1 MGGPTLRHLKVPV
14 FLTRAG
20 LIAERV
26 TQAFWPFW
34 TVLFFV
40 LAPLVMGWQDFAPLE
55 ILWGYGV
62 VGVLALLWT
71 LFRGF
76 RHLNWPSE
84 AEAVA
89 RVDARLPGRPI
100 AALNDV
106 QAIGAGDAASEAVW
120 NAHLERMQDKTRD
133 ARAVEPDL
141 RVSAKDPYGLRY
153 MAVLCMVV
161 ALLFGS
167 IWRVGSVSEAAS
179 GGELIATGP
188 VWEGWIEPP
197 AYTGK
202 PTLYLADIIANR
214 VQVPQGSFITLRL
227 YGDVGA
233 LSVSETVSGRTED
246 LGAATDQQQGFE
258 VTQAGEL
265 SIVGEGGQT
274 WRILLLEDEAPS
286 VEFTGPIEAD
296 ASGEMSQPFSAID
309 DYGVMAGT
317 ATIELDLA
325 SLDRR
330 YGLMIDPDPRDAVV
344 LDLPMPFSGDR
355 ADFEELLID
364 DFSQHPWANMP
375 VRMVLQVEDAVGQSG
390 TSDAEELILPGKR
403 FFQPIA
409 RAVIEQRRDILW
421 SKANAPRVAQVLRAV
436 SNRPDE
442 LFPDETTYLRLRFI
456 IRRLENMQDAGLS
469 DDVQEE
475 VALALWELAV
485 QLEEGSLADA
495 RARLERAQERLEEAM
510 RNGASDEEIAELM
523 QELREATNDYMQ
535 MLADQMEP
543 SPNGTDQPDQ
553 NQESQMIT
561 QGEIQALMDRIQ
573 ELMEEGRMAEA
584 MELMEQLND
593 LMENLQMTEGGEGG
607 ENGPQTPG
615 QQSMEDL
622 AETLRDQ
629 QNLSDE
635 AFRDLQEQ
643 FNQGQQQGQEG
654 QQEGQQDG
662 QQPGQQ
668 PGEQGQQ
675 PGQQGQDGQDGDSGQ
690 QQGQQQGQGQG
701 QGDNTQG
708 GLTDDNGQGGEGSG
722 GQQSLAE
729 RQQALRE
736 GLNQLR
742 NALPGLSG
750 DAADNAERSLE
761 SAEGAMDGA
770 EDALREGDLAE
781 AIDRQAEAMDALREG
796 LRNLGQALAEN
807 QVDDL
812 EEGQGTQTGNAE
824 GRPEPERR
832 DPLGREMGNT
842 GQLGTEESMLQD
854 DINRRAEEL
863 LQELRN
869 RSADQERPQMELDYL
884 RRLLERF

>member
-1 MGGPTLRHLKVPV
+1 MPV
-14 FLTRAG
+14 LLTRLG

-26 TQAFWPFW
+26 THTFWPVW
-34 TVLFFV
+34 TVLFFA
-40 LAPLVMGWQDFAPLE
+40 LAPLILGWQDFLPLE
-55 ILWGYGV
+55 VVWGYGV
-62 VGVLALLWT
+62 VAILALLWT
-71 LFRGF
+71 LYRGF
-76 RHLNWPSE
+76 RRLNWPSE
-84 AEAVA
+84 AEAIA

-120 NAHLERMQDKTRD
+120 DAHLARMQEKTRK

-141 RVSAKDPYGLRY
+141 RVSTNDPYGLRY
-153 MAVLCMVV
+153 VALLFFVV

-167 IWRVGSVSEAAS
+167 IWRVGSVTDA
-179 GGELIATGP
+179 GTDTELLATGP

-227 YGDVGA
+227 YGEVGD
-233 LSVSETVSGRTED
+233 LTVNETVSGRTTD

-258 VTQAGEL
+258 VTQAGRLE
-265 SIVGEGGQT
+265 IEGEGGTSWQ
-274 WRILLLEDEAPS
+274 ILLLEDEAPT
-286 VEFTGPIEAD
+286 VELTAPIEAD
-296 ASGEMSQPFSAID
+296 AQGEMSQPFAAMD
-309 DYGVMAGT
+309 DYGVLAGV

-325 SLDRR
+325 SVDRR
-330 YGLMIDPDPRDAVV
+330 YGLSVDPDQREDI
-344 LDLPMPFSGDR
+344 LIDLPMPFSGDR

-364 DFSQHPWANMP
+364 DFSEHPWANLP
-375 VRMVLQVEDAVGQSG
+375 VVLTLQVEDGLGQTG
-390 TSDAEELILPGKR
+390 ASDPEELILPGRR

-421 SKANAPRVAQVLRAV
+421 SKANAPRVAQILRAV
-436 SNRPDE
+436 SHRPDE
-442 LFPDETTYLRLRFI
+442 LFPDETTYLRLRAI
-456 IRRLENMQDAGLS
+456 IRRLENMETAGLT
-469 DDVQEE
+469 DEVQSE
-475 VALALWELAV
+475 VVDALWELAV

-523 QELREATNDYMQ
+523 QELREAMNDYMQ
-535 MLADQMEP
+535 QLANEMEP
-543 SPNGTDQPDQ
+543 SDNEGTDQPDQ
-553 NQESQMIT
+553 QQSGETIT
-561 QGEIQALMDRIQ
+561 QDELQALMDRIQ

-584 MELMEQLND
+584 MELMEQLNE

-607 ENGPQTPG
+607 DGPRTPG

-622 AETLRDQ
+622 AETLRGQ
-629 QNLSDE
+629 QNLTDE
-635 AFRDLQEQ
+635 AFRELQEQ
-643 FNQGQQQGQEG
+643 FNQGQEQGQQPG
-654 QQEGQQDG
+654 DQQGQQDG

-668 PGEQGQQ
+668 QGQGQQPGEQGQDGQ
-675 PGQQGQDGQDGDSGQ
+675 GGQQP
-690 QQGQQQGQGQG
+690 GQQQGQGQG
-701 QGDNTQG
+701 QGDNTTG
-708 GLTDDNGQGGEGSG
+708 GLTDDSGQGGEGG
-722 GQQSLAE
+722 GGPQSLAE
-729 RQQALRE
+729 RQQALRD

-742 NALPGLSG
+742 NGLPGLSG
-750 DAADNAERSLE
+750 DAADNAEQSLE
-761 SAEGAMDGA
+761 RAEGAMDGA

-781 AIDRQAEAMDALREG
+781 AIDQQAEAMDALRDG

-807 QVDDL
+807 QMDEL

-832 DPLGREMGNT
+832 DPLGRQIGNS
-842 GQLGTEESMLQD
+842 GQFGTEESMLQD
-854 DINRRAEEL
+854 EINRRAEEL

-869 RSADQERPQMELDYL
+869 RSADQERPQIELDYL
-884 RRLLERF
+884 RRLLDRF

>member
-1 MGGPTLRHLKVPV
+1 MPV
-14 FLTRAG
+14 LLTRLG

-26 TQAFWPFW
+26 TKCFWPFW
-34 TVLFFV
+34 TVLFFA
-40 LAPLVMGWQDFAPLE
+40 LAPLILGRQDFLPLE
-55 ILWGYGV
+55 VVWGYGV
-62 VGVLALLWT
+62 VAILALLWT
-71 LFRGF
+71 LYRGI
-76 RHLNWPSE
+76 RRLNWPSE

-89 RVDARLPGRPI
+89 RVDARLVGRPI

-106 QAIGAGDAASEAVW
+106 QAIGADDVGSQAIWD
-120 NAHLERMQDKTRD
+120 AHLVRMQEKTRD

-141 RVSAKDPYGLRY
+141 RVSSNDPYGLRY
-153 MAVLCMVV
+153 IAVLFMVV

-167 IWRVGSVSEAAS
+167 IWPVGSVAEA
-179 GGELIATGP
+179 GTGTELLATGP

-227 YGDVGA
+227 YGQEGDLAVN
-233 LSVSETVSGRTED
+233 ETVSGRTDD

-258 VTQAGEL
+258 VTQAGRLE
-265 SIVGEGGQT
+265 IEGEGGAT
-274 WRILLLEDEAPS
+274 WQILLLEDEAPT
-286 VEFTGPIEAD
+286 VELTGPIEAD
-296 ASGEMSQPFSAID
+296 AQGEMSQPFSAMD
-309 DYGVMAGT
+309 DYGVLAGV
-317 ATIELDLA
+317 ATIELNLEGV
-325 SLDRR
+325 DRR
-330 YGLMIDPDPRDAVV
+330 HGLTIEPDLRTVIV
-344 LDLPMPFSGDR
+344 IDLPMPFSGDR
-355 ADFEELLID
+355 ADFEEFLID
-364 DFSQHPWANMP
+364 DFSEHPWANLP
-375 VRMVLQVEDAVGQSG
+375 VVLTLQVEDGLGQTG
-390 TSDAEELILPGKR
+390 ASDPENIILPGRR

-421 SKANAPRVAQVLRAV
+421 SKANAPRAARVLRAV

-442 LFPDETTYLRLRFI
+442 LFPDETTYLRLRAI
-456 IRRLENMQDAGLS
+456 IRRLEAMETSGLS
-469 DDVQEE
+469 DEVQDELS
-475 VALALWELAV
+475 LALWELAV

-523 QELREATNDYMQ
+523 QELREAMSDYMQ
-535 MLADQMEP
+535 QLANEMEP
-543 SPNGTDQPDQ
+543 SDNDGTDQPDQ
-553 NQESQMIT
+553 QQNGETIT
-561 QGEIQALMDRIQ
+561 QDELQALMDRIQ

-584 MELMEQLND
+584 MELMEQLNE

-607 ENGPQTPG
+607 EGGPRTPG

-629 QNLSDE
+629 QDLTDE

-643 FNQGQQQGQEG
+643 FNQGQEQV
-654 QQEGQQDG
+654 QDPGDQSG

-668 PGEQGQQ
+668 PGEQGQD
-675 PGQQGQDGQDGDSGQ
+675 GQDGQGGQ
-690 QQGQQQGQGQG
+690 QPGQQQGQGQG

-708 GLTDDNGQGGEGSG
+708 GLTDESGQGGEGG
-722 GQQSLAE
+722 GGAQSLAE
-729 RQQALRE
+729 RQQALRD

-742 NALPGLSG
+742 NGLPGLSG
-750 DAADNAERSLE
+750 DAADNAEQSLE
-761 SAEGAMDGA
+761 RAEGAMDGA
-770 EDALREGDLAE
+770 EDALRDGDLAE
-781 AIDRQAEAMDALREG
+781 AIDQQAEAMDALRDG

-807 QVDDL
+807 QMDEL

-832 DPLGREMGNT
+832 DPLGRQIGNS
-842 GQLGTEESMLQD
+842 GQFGTEESMLQD
-854 DINRRAEEL
+854 EINRRAEEL

-869 RSADQERPQMELDYL
+869 RSADQERPQLELDYL
-884 RRLLERF
+884 RRLLDRL

>member
-1 MGGPTLRHLKVPV
+1 MPV
-14 FLTRAG
+14 LLTRLG

-26 TQAFWPFW
+26 TKCFWPFW
-34 TVLFFV
+34 TVLFFA
-40 LAPLVMGWQDFAPLE
+40 LAPLILGRQDFLPLE
-55 ILWGYGV
+55 VVWGYGV
-62 VGVLALLWT
+62 VAILALLWT
-71 LFRGF
+71 LYRGI
-76 RHLNWPSE
+76 RRLNWPSE

-89 RVDARLPGRPI
+89 RVDARLVGRPI

-106 QAIGAGDAASEAVW
+106 QAIGADDVGSQAIWD
-120 NAHLERMQDKTRD
+120 AHLVRMQEKTRD

-141 RVSAKDPYGLRY
+141 RVSSNDPYGLRY
-153 MAVLCMVV
+153 IAVLFMVV

-167 IWRVGSVSEAAS
+167 IWPVGSVAEA
-179 GGELIATGP
+179 GTGTELLATGP

-227 YGDVGA
+227 YGQEGDLAVN
-233 LSVSETVSGRTED
+233 ETVSGRTDD

-258 VTQAGEL
+258 VTQAGRLE
-265 SIVGEGGQT
+265 IEGEGGAT
-274 WRILLLEDEAPS
+274 WQILLLEDEAPT
-286 VEFTGPIEAD
+286 VELTGPIEAD
-296 ASGEMSQPFSAID
+296 AQGEMSQPFSAMD
-309 DYGVMAGT
+309 DYGVLAGV
-317 ATIELDLA
+317 ATIELNLEGV
-325 SLDRR
+325 DRR
-330 YGLMIDPDPRDAVV
+330 HGLTIEPDLRTVIV
-344 LDLPMPFSGDR
+344 IDLPMPFSGDR
-355 ADFEELLID
+355 ADFEEFLID
-364 DFSQHPWANMP
+364 DFSEHPWANLP
-375 VRMVLQVEDAVGQSG
+375 VVLTLQVEDGLGQTG
-390 TSDAEELILPGKR
+390 ASDPENIILPGRR

-421 SKANAPRVAQVLRAV
+421 SKANAPRAAQVLRAV

-442 LFPDETTYLRLRFI
+442 LFPDETTYLRLRAI
-456 IRRLENMQDAGLS
+456 IRRLEAMETSGLS
-469 DDVQEE
+469 DEVQDELS
-475 VALALWELAV
+475 LALWELAV

-523 QELREATNDYMQ
+523 QELREAMSDYMQ
-535 MLADQMEP
+535 QLANEMEP
-543 SPNGTDQPDQ
+543 SDNDGTDQPDQ
-553 NQESQMIT
+553 QQNGETIT
-561 QGEIQALMDRIQ
+561 QDELQALMDRIQ

-584 MELMEQLND
+584 MELMEQLNE

-607 ENGPQTPG
+607 EGGPRTPG

-629 QNLSDE
+629 QDLTDE

-643 FNQGQQQGQEG
+643 FNQGQEQGQDPG
-654 QQEGQQDG
+654 DQSG

-668 PGEQGQQ
+668 PGEQGGQQ
-675 PGQQGQDGQDGDSGQ
+675 PGEQGQDGQDGQGGQ
-690 QQGQQQGQGQG
+690 QPGQQQGQGQG

-708 GLTDDNGQGGEGSG
+708 GLTDESGQGGEGG
-722 GQQSLAE
+722 GGAQSLAE
-729 RQQALRE
+729 RQQALRD

-742 NALPGLSG
+742 NGLPGLSG
-750 DAADNAERSLE
+750 DAADNAEQSLE
-761 SAEGAMDGA
+761 RAEGAMDGA
-770 EDALREGDLAE
+770 EDALRDGDLAE
-781 AIDRQAEAMDALREG
+781 AIDQQAEAMDALRDG

-807 QVDDL
+807 QMDEL

-832 DPLGREMGNT
+832 DPLGRQIGNS

-854 DINRRAEEL
+854 EINRRAEEL

-869 RSADQERPQMELDYL
+869 RSADQERPQLELDYL
-884 RRLLERF
+884 RRLLDRF

>member
-1 MGGPTLRHLKVPV
+1 MPV
-14 FLTRAG
+14 LLTRLG

-26 TQAFWPFW
+26 TKCFWPFW
-34 TVLFFV
+34 TVLFFA
-40 LAPLVMGWQDFAPLE
+40 LAPLILGRQDFLPLE
-55 ILWGYGV
+55 VVWGYGV
-62 VGVLALLWT
+62 VAILALLWT
-71 LFRGF
+71 LYRGI
-76 RHLNWPSE
+76 RRLNWPSE

-89 RVDARLPGRPI
+89 RVDARLVGRPI

-106 QAIGAGDAASEAVW
+106 QAIGADDVGSQAIWD
-120 NAHLERMQDKTRD
+120 AHLVRMQEKTRD

-141 RVSAKDPYGLRY
+141 RVSSNDPYGLRY
-153 MAVLCMVV
+153 IAVLFMVV

-167 IWRVGSVSEAAS
+167 IWPVGSVAEA
-179 GGELIATGP
+179 GTGTELLATGP

-214 VQVPQGSFITLRL
+214 VRVPQGSFITLRL
-227 YGDVGA
+227 YGQEGDLAVN
-233 LSVSETVSGRTED
+233 ETVSGRTDD

-258 VTQAGEL
+258 VTQAGRLE
-265 SIVGEGGQT
+265 IEGEGGAT
-274 WRILLLEDEAPS
+274 WQILLLEDEAPT
-286 VEFTGPIEAD
+286 VELTGPIEAD
-296 ASGEMSQPFSAID
+296 AQGEMSQPFSAMD
-309 DYGVMAGT
+309 DYGVLAGV
-317 ATIELDLA
+317 ATIELNLEGV
-325 SLDRR
+325 DRR
-330 YGLMIDPDPRDAVV
+330 HGLTIEPDLRTVIV
-344 LDLPMPFSGDR
+344 IDLPMPFSGDR
-355 ADFEELLID
+355 ADFEEFLID
-364 DFSQHPWANMP
+364 DFSEHPWANLP
-375 VRMVLQVEDAVGQSG
+375 VVLTLQVEDGLGQTG
-390 TSDAEELILPGKR
+390 ASDPENIILPGRR

-421 SKANAPRVAQVLRAV
+421 SKANAPRAAQVLRAV

-442 LFPDETTYLRLRFI
+442 LFPDETTYLRLRAI
-456 IRRLENMQDAGLS
+456 IRRLEAMETSGLS
-469 DDVQEE
+469 DEVQDELS
-475 VALALWELAV
+475 LALWELAV

-523 QELREATNDYMQ
+523 QELREAMSDYMQ
-535 MLADQMEP
+535 QLANEMEP
-543 SPNGTDQPDQ
+543 SDNDGTDQPDQ
-553 NQESQMIT
+553 QQNGETIT
-561 QGEIQALMDRIQ
+561 QDELQALMDRIQ

-584 MELMEQLND
+584 MELMEQLNE

-607 ENGPQTPG
+607 EGGPRTPG

-629 QNLSDE
+629 QDLTDE

-643 FNQGQQQGQEG
+643 FNQGQEQGQDPG
-654 QQEGQQDG
+654 DQSG

-668 PGEQGQQ
+668 PGEQGGQQ
-675 PGQQGQDGQDGDSGQ
+675 PGEQGQDGQDGQGGQ
-690 QQGQQQGQGQG
+690 QPGQQQGQGQG

-708 GLTDDNGQGGEGSG
+708 GLTDESGQGGEGG
-722 GQQSLAE
+722 GGAQSLAE
-729 RQQALRE
+729 RQQALRD

-742 NALPGLSG
+742 NGLPGLSG
-750 DAADNAERSLE
+750 DAADNAEQSLE
-761 SAEGAMDGA
+761 RAEGAMDGA
-770 EDALREGDLAE
+770 EDALRDGDLAE
-781 AIDRQAEAMDALREG
+781 AIDQQAEAMDALRDG

-807 QVDDL
+807 QMDEL

-832 DPLGREMGNT
+832 DPLGRQIGNS

-854 DINRRAEEL
+854 EINRRAEEL

-869 RSADQERPQMELDYL
+869 RSADQERPQLELDYL
-884 RRLLERF
+884 RRLLDRF

>member
-1 MGGPTLRHLKVPV
+1 MPV
-14 FLTRAG
+14 LLTRLG

-26 TQAFWPFW
+26 TKCFWPFW
-34 TVLFFV
+34 TVLFFA
-40 LAPLVMGWQDFAPLE
+40 LAPLILGRQDFLPLE
-55 ILWGYGV
+55 VVWGYGV
-62 VGVLALLWT
+62 VAILALLWT
-71 LFRGF
+71 LYRGI
-76 RHLNWPSE
+76 RRLNWPSE

-89 RVDARLPGRPI
+89 RVDARLVGRPI

-106 QAIGAGDAASEAVW
+106 QAIGADDVGSQAIWD
-120 NAHLERMQDKTRD
+120 AHLVRMQEKTRD

-141 RVSAKDPYGLRY
+141 RVSSNDPYGLRY
-153 MAVLCMVV
+153 IAVLFMVV

-167 IWRVGSVSEAAS
+167 IWPVGSVAEA
-179 GGELIATGP
+179 GTGTELLATGP

-227 YGDVGA
+227 YGQEGDLAVN
-233 LSVSETVSGRTED
+233 ETVSGRTDD

-258 VTQAGEL
+258 VTQAGRLE
-265 SIVGEGGQT
+265 IEGEGGAT
-274 WRILLLEDEAPS
+274 WQILLLEDEAPT
-286 VEFTGPIEAD
+286 VELTGPIEAD
-296 ASGEMSQPFSAID
+296 AQGEMSQPFSAMD
-309 DYGVMAGT
+309 DYGVLAGV
-317 ATIELDLA
+317 ATIELNLEGV
-325 SLDRR
+325 DRR
-330 YGLMIDPDPRDAVV
+330 HGLTIEPDLRTVIV
-344 LDLPMPFSGDR
+344 IDLPMPFSGDR
-355 ADFEELLID
+355 ADFEEFLID
-364 DFSQHPWANMP
+364 DFSEHPWANLP
-375 VRMVLQVEDAVGQSG
+375 VVLTLQVEDGLGQTG
-390 TSDAEELILPGKR
+390 ASDPENIILPGRR

-421 SKANAPRVAQVLRAV
+421 SKANAPRAAQVLRAV

-442 LFPDETTYLRLRFI
+442 LFPDETTYLRLRAI
-456 IRRLENMQDAGLS
+456 IRRLEAMETSGLS
-469 DDVQEE
+469 DEVQDELS
-475 VALALWELAV
+475 LALWELAV

-523 QELREATNDYMQ
+523 QELREAMSDYMQ
-535 MLADQMEP
+535 QLANEMEP
-543 SPNGTDQPDQ
+543 SDNDGTDQPDQ
-553 NQESQMIT
+553 QQNGETIT
-561 QGEIQALMDRIQ
+561 QDELQALMDRIQ

-584 MELMEQLND
+584 MELMEQLNE

-607 ENGPQTPG
+607 EGGPRTPG

-629 QNLSDE
+629 QDLTDE

-643 FNQGQQQGQEG
+643 FNQGQEQGQDPGDQSG
-654 QQEGQQDG
+654 QQSG
-662 QQPGQQ
+662 QQPGEQGGQQ
-668 PGEQGQQ
+668 PGEQGQD
-675 PGQQGQDGQDGDSGQ
+675 GQDGQGGQ
-690 QQGQQQGQGQG
+690 QPGQQQGQGQG

-708 GLTDDNGQGGEGSG
+708 GLTDESGQGGEGG
-722 GQQSLAE
+722 GGAQSLAE
-729 RQQALRE
+729 RQQALRD

-742 NALPGLSG
+742 NGLPGLSG
-750 DAADNAERSLE
+750 DAADNAEQSLE
-761 SAEGAMDGA
+761 RAEGAMDGA
-770 EDALREGDLAE
+770 EDALRDGDLAE
-781 AIDRQAEAMDALREG
+781 AIDQQAEAMDALRDG

-807 QVDDL
+807 QMDEL

-832 DPLGREMGNT
+832 DPLGRQIGNS

-854 DINRRAEEL
+854 EINRRAEEL

-869 RSADQERPQMELDYL
+869 RSADQERPQLELDYL
-884 RRLLERF
+884 RRLLDRF

>member
-1 MGGPTLRHLKVPV
+1 MPV
-14 FLTRAG
+14 LLTRLG

-26 TQAFWPFW
+26 TKCFWPFW
-34 TVLFFV
+34 TVLFFA
-40 LAPLVMGWQDFAPLE
+40 LAPLILGRQDFLPLE
-55 ILWGYGV
+55 VVWGYGV
-62 VGVLALLWT
+62 VAILALLWT
-71 LFRGF
+71 LYRGI
-76 RHLNWPSE
+76 RRLNWPSE

-89 RVDARLPGRPI
+89 RVDARLVGRPI

-106 QAIGAGDAASEAVW
+106 QAIGADDVGSQAIWD
-120 NAHLERMQDKTRD
+120 AHLVRMQEKTRD

-141 RVSAKDPYGLRY
+141 RVSSNDPYGLRY
-153 MAVLCMVV
+153 IAVLFMVV

-167 IWRVGSVSEAAS
+167 IWPVGSVAEA
-179 GGELIATGP
+179 GTGTELLATGP

-227 YGDVGA
+227 YGQEGDLAVN
-233 LSVSETVSGRTED
+233 ETVSGRTDD

-258 VTQAGEL
+258 VTQAGRLE
-265 SIVGEGGQT
+265 IEGEGGAT
-274 WRILLLEDEAPS
+274 WQILLLEDEAPT
-286 VEFTGPIEAD
+286 VELTGPIEAD
-296 ASGEMSQPFSAID
+296 AQGKMSQPFSAMD
-309 DYGVMAGT
+309 DYGVLAGV
-317 ATIELDLA
+317 ATIELNLEGV
-325 SLDRR
+325 DRR
-330 YGLMIDPDPRDAVV
+330 HGLTIEPDLRTVIV
-344 LDLPMPFSGDR
+344 IDLPMPFSGDR
-355 ADFEELLID
+355 ADFEEFLID
-364 DFSQHPWANMP
+364 DFSEHPWANLP
-375 VRMVLQVEDAVGQSG
+375 VVLTLQVEDGLGQTG
-390 TSDAEELILPGKR
+390 ASDPENIILPGRR

-421 SKANAPRVAQVLRAV
+421 SKANAPRAAQVLRAV

-442 LFPDETTYLRLRFI
+442 LFPDETTYLRLRAI
-456 IRRLENMQDAGLS
+456 IRRLEAMETSGLS
-469 DDVQEE
+469 DEVQDELS
-475 VALALWELAV
+475 LALWELAV

-523 QELREATNDYMQ
+523 QELREAMSDYMQ
-535 MLADQMEP
+535 QLANEMEP
-543 SPNGTDQPDQ
+543 SDNDGTDQPDQ
-553 NQESQMIT
+553 QQNGETIT
-561 QGEIQALMDRIQ
+561 QDELQALMDRIQ

-584 MELMEQLND
+584 MELMEQLNE

-607 ENGPQTPG
+607 EGGPRTPG

-629 QNLSDE
+629 QDLTDE

-643 FNQGQQQGQEG
+643 FNQGQEQGQDPG
-654 QQEGQQDG
+654 DQSG

-668 PGEQGQQ
+668 PGEQGGQQ
-675 PGQQGQDGQDGDSGQ
+675 PGEQGQDGQDGQGGQ
-690 QQGQQQGQGQG
+690 QPGQQQGQGQG

-708 GLTDDNGQGGEGSG
+708 GLTDESGQGGEGG
-722 GQQSLAE
+722 GGAQSLAE
-729 RQQALRE
+729 RQQALRD

-742 NALPGLSG
+742 NGLPGLSG
-750 DAADNAERSLE
+750 DAADNAEQSLE
-761 SAEGAMDGA
+761 RAEGAMDGA
-770 EDALREGDLAE
+770 EDALRDGDLAE
-781 AIDRQAEAMDALREG
+781 AIDQQAEAMDALRDG

-807 QVDDL
+807 QMDEL
-812 EEGQGTQTGNAE
+812 EEGQGTQTGNVE

-832 DPLGREMGNT
+832 DPLGRQIGNS

-854 DINRRAEEL
+854 EINRRAEEL

-869 RSADQERPQMELDYL
+869 RSADQERPQLELDYL
-884 RRLLERF
+884 RRLLDRF

>member
-1 MGGPTLRHLKVPV
+1 MPV
-14 FLTRAG
+14 LLTRLG

-26 TQAFWPFW
+26 TKCFWPFW
-34 TVLFFV
+34 TVLFFA
-40 LAPLVMGWQDFAPLE
+40 LAPLILGRQDFLPLE
-55 ILWGYGV
+55 VVWGYGV
-62 VGVLALLWT
+62 VAILALLWT
-71 LFRGF
+71 LYRGI
-76 RHLNWPSE
+76 RRLNWPSE

-89 RVDARLPGRPI
+89 RVDARLVGRPI

-106 QAIGAGDAASEAVW
+106 QAIGADDVGSQAIWD
-120 NAHLERMQDKTRD
+120 AHLVRMQEKTRD

-141 RVSAKDPYGLRY
+141 RVSSNDPYGLRY
-153 MAVLCMVV
+153 IAVLFMVV

-167 IWRVGSVSEAAS
+167 IWPVGSVAEA
-179 GGELIATGP
+179 GTGTELLATGP

-227 YGDVGA
+227 YGQEGDLAVN
-233 LSVSETVSGRTED
+233 ETVSGRTDD

-258 VTQAGEL
+258 VTQAGRLE
-265 SIVGEGGQT
+265 IEGEGGAT
-274 WRILLLEDEAPS
+274 WQILLLEDEAPT
-286 VEFTGPIEAD
+286 VELTGPIEAD
-296 ASGEMSQPFSAID
+296 AQGEMSQPFSAMD
-309 DYGVMAGT
+309 DYGVLAGV
-317 ATIELDLA
+317 ATIELNLEGV
-325 SLDRR
+325 DRR
-330 YGLMIDPDPRDAVV
+330 HGLTIEPDLRTVIV
-344 LDLPMPFSGDR
+344 IDLPMPFSDDR
-355 ADFEELLID
+355 ADFEEFLID
-364 DFSQHPWANMP
+364 DFSEHPWANLP
-375 VRMVLQVEDAVGQSG
+375 VVLTLQVEDGLGQTG
-390 TSDAEELILPGKR
+390 ASDPENIILPGRR

-421 SKANAPRVAQVLRAV
+421 SKANAPRAAQVLRAV

-442 LFPDETTYLRLRFI
+442 LFPDETTYLRLRAI
-456 IRRLENMQDAGLS
+456 IRRLEAMETSGLS
-469 DDVQEE
+469 DEVQDELS
-475 VALALWELAV
+475 LALWELAV

-523 QELREATNDYMQ
+523 QELREAMSDYMQ
-535 MLADQMEP
+535 QLANEMEP
-543 SPNGTDQPDQ
+543 SDNDGTDQPDQ
-553 NQESQMIT
+553 QQNGETIT
-561 QGEIQALMDRIQ
+561 QDELQALMDRIQ

-584 MELMEQLND
+584 MELMEQLNE

-607 ENGPQTPG
+607 EGGPRTPG

-629 QNLSDE
+629 QDLTDE

-643 FNQGQQQGQEG
+643 FNQGQEQGQDPG
-654 QQEGQQDG
+654 DQSG

-668 PGEQGQQ
+668 PGEQGQD
-675 PGQQGQDGQDGDSGQ
+675 GQDGQGGQ
-690 QQGQQQGQGQG
+690 QPGQQQGQGQG

-708 GLTDDNGQGGEGSG
+708 GLTDESGQGGEGG
-722 GQQSLAE
+722 GGAQSLAE
-729 RQQALRE
+729 RQQALRD

-742 NALPGLSG
+742 NGLPGLSG
-750 DAADNAERSLE
+750 DAADNAEQSLE
-761 SAEGAMDGA
+761 RAEGAMDGA
-770 EDALREGDLAE
+770 EDALRDGDLAE
-781 AIDRQAEAMDALREG
+781 AIDQQAEAMDALRDG

-807 QVDDL
+807 QMDEL

-832 DPLGREMGNT
+832 DPLGRQIGNS

-854 DINRRAEEL
+854 EINRRAEEL

-869 RSADQERPQMELDYL
+869 RSADQERPQLELDYL
-884 RRLLERF
+884 RRLLDRF

>member
-1 MGGPTLRHLKVPV
+1 MPV
-14 FLTRAG
+14 LLTRLG

-26 TQAFWPFW
+26 TKCFWPFW
-34 TVLFFV
+34 TVLFFA
-40 LAPLVMGWQDFAPLE
+40 LAPLILGRQDFLPLE
-55 ILWGYGV
+55 VVWGYGV
-62 VGVLALLWT
+62 VAILALLWT
-71 LFRGF
+71 LYRGI
-76 RHLNWPSE
+76 RRLNWPSE

-89 RVDARLPGRPI
+89 RVDARLVGRPI

-106 QAIGAGDAASEAVW
+106 QAIGADDVGSQAIWD
-120 NAHLERMQDKTRD
+120 AHLVRMQEKTRD

-141 RVSAKDPYGLRY
+141 RVSSNDPYGLRY
-153 MAVLCMVV
+153 IAVLFMVV

-167 IWRVGSVSEAAS
+167 IWPVGSVAEA
-179 GGELIATGP
+179 GTGTELLATGP

-227 YGDVGA
+227 YGQEGDLAVN
-233 LSVSETVSGRTED
+233 ETVSGRTDD

-258 VTQAGEL
+258 VTQAGRLE
-265 SIVGEGGQT
+265 IEGEGGAT
-274 WRILLLEDEAPS
+274 WQILLLEDEAPT
-286 VEFTGPIEAD
+286 VELTGPIEAD
-296 ASGEMSQPFSAID
+296 AQGKMSQPFSAMD
-309 DYGVMAGT
+309 DYGVLAGV
-317 ATIELDLA
+317 ATIELNLEGV
-325 SLDRR
+325 DRR
-330 YGLMIDPDPRDAVV
+330 HGLTIEPDLRTVIV
-344 LDLPMPFSGDR
+344 IDLPMPFSGGR
-355 ADFEELLID
+355 TDFEEFLID
-364 DFSQHPWANMP
+364 DFSEHPWANLP
-375 VRMVLQVEDAVGQSG
+375 VVLTLQVEDGLGQTG
-390 TSDAEELILPGKR
+390 ASDPENIILPGRR

-421 SKANAPRVAQVLRAV
+421 SKANAPRAAQVLRAV

-442 LFPDETTYLRLRFI
+442 LFPDETTYLRLRAI
-456 IRRLENMQDAGLS
+456 IRRLEAMETSGLS
-469 DDVQEE
+469 DEVQDELS
-475 VALALWELAV
+475 LALWELAV

-523 QELREATNDYMQ
+523 QELREAMSDYMQ
-535 MLADQMEP
+535 QLANEMEP
-543 SPNGTDQPDQ
+543 SDNDGTDQPDQ
-553 NQESQMIT
+553 QQNGETIT
-561 QGEIQALMDRIQ
+561 QDELQALMDRIQ

-584 MELMEQLND
+584 MELMEQLNE

-607 ENGPQTPG
+607 EGGPRTPG

-629 QNLSDE
+629 QDLTDE

-643 FNQGQQQGQEG
+643 FNQGQEQGQDPG
-654 QQEGQQDG
+654 DQSG

-668 PGEQGQQ
+668 PGEQGGQQ
-675 PGQQGQDGQDGDSGQ
+675 PGEQGQDGQDGQGGQ
-690 QQGQQQGQGQG
+690 QPGQQQGQGQG

-708 GLTDDNGQGGEGSG
+708 GLTDESGQGGEGG
-722 GQQSLAE
+722 GGAQSLAE
-729 RQQALRE
+729 RQQALRD

-742 NALPGLSG
+742 NGLPGLSG
-750 DAADNAERSLE
+750 DAADNAEQSLE
-761 SAEGAMDGA
+761 RAEGAMDGA
-770 EDALREGDLAE
+770 EDALRDGDLAE
-781 AIDRQAEAMDALREG
+781 AIDQQAEAMDALRDG

-807 QVDDL
+807 QMDEL

-832 DPLGREMGNT
+832 DPLGRQIGNS
-842 GQLGTEESMLQD
+842 GQFGTEESMLQD
-854 DINRRAEEL
+854 EINRRAEEL

-869 RSADQERPQMELDYL
+869 RSADQERPQLELDYL
-884 RRLLERF
+884 RRLLDRF

>member
-1 MGGPTLRHLKVPV
+1 MPV
-14 FLTRAG
+14 LLTRLG

-26 TQAFWPFW
+26 THTFWPVW
-34 TVLFFV
+34 TVLFFA
-40 LAPLVMGWQDFAPLE
+40 LAPLILGWQDFLPLE
-55 ILWGYGV
+55 VVWGYGV
-62 VGVLALLWT
+62 VAILALLWT
-71 LFRGF
+71 LYRGF
-76 RHLNWPSE
+76 RRLNWPSE
-84 AEAVA
+84 AEAIA

-120 NAHLERMQDKTRD
+120 DAHLARMQEKTRK

-141 RVSAKDPYGLRY
+141 RVSTNDPYGLRY
-153 MAVLCMVV
+153 VALLFFVV

-167 IWRVGSVSEAAS
+167 IWRVGSVTDA
-179 GGELIATGP
+179 GTDTELLATGP

-227 YGDVGA
+227 YGEVGD
-233 LSVSETVSGRTED
+233 LTVNETVSGRTTD

-258 VTQAGEL
+258 VTQAGRLE
-265 SIVGEGGQT
+265 IEGEGGTSWQ
-274 WRILLLEDEAPS
+274 ILLLEDEAPT
-286 VEFTGPIEAD
+286 VELTAPIEAD
-296 ASGEMSQPFSAID
+296 AQGEMSQPFAAMD
-309 DYGVMAGT
+309 DYGVLAGV

-325 SLDRR
+325 SVDRR
-330 YGLMIDPDPRDAVV
+330 YGLSVDPDQREDI
-344 LDLPMPFSGDR
+344 LIDLPMPFSGDR

-364 DFSQHPWANMP
+364 DFSEHPWANLP
-375 VRMVLQVEDAVGQSG
+375 VVLTLQVEDGLGQTG
-390 TSDAEELILPGKR
+390 ASDPEELILPGRR

-421 SKANAPRVAQVLRAV
+421 SKANAPRVAQILRAV
-436 SNRPDE
+436 SHRPDE
-442 LFPDETTYLRLRFI
+442 LFPDETTYLRLRAI
-456 IRRLENMQDAGLS
+456 IRRLENMETAGLT
-469 DDVQEE
+469 DEVQSE
-475 VALALWELAV
+475 VVDALWELAV

-523 QELREATNDYMQ
+523 QELREAMNDYMQ
-535 MLADQMEP
+535 QLANEMEP
-543 SPNGTDQPDQ
+543 SDNEGTDQPDQ
-553 NQESQMIT
+553 QQSGETIT
-561 QGEIQALMDRIQ
+561 QDELQALMDRIQ

-584 MELMEQLND
+584 MELMEQLNE

-607 ENGPQTPG
+607 DGPRTPG

-622 AETLRDQ
+622 AETLRGQ
-629 QNLSDE
+629 QNLTDE
-635 AFRDLQEQ
+635 AFRELQEQ
-643 FNQGQQQGQEG
+643 FNQGQEQGQQPG
-654 QQEGQQDG
+654 DQQGQQDG

-668 PGEQGQQ
+668 QGQGQQPGEQGQDGQ
-675 PGQQGQDGQDGDSGQ
+675 GGQQP
-690 QQGQQQGQGQG
+690 GQQQGQGQG
-701 QGDNTQG
+701 QGDNTTG
-708 GLTDDNGQGGEGSG
+708 GLTDDSGQGGEGG
-722 GQQSLAE
+722 GGPQSLAE
-729 RQQALRE
+729 RQQALRD

-742 NALPGLSG
+742 NGLPGLSG
-750 DAADNAERSLE
+750 DAADNAEQSLE
-761 SAEGAMDGA
+761 RAEGAMGGA

-781 AIDRQAEAMDALREG
+781 AIDQQAEAMDALRDG

-807 QVDDL
+807 QMDEL

-832 DPLGREMGNT
+832 DPLGRQIGNS
-842 GQLGTEESMLQD
+842 GQFGTEESMLQD
-854 DINRRAEEL
+854 EINRRAEEL

-869 RSADQERPQMELDYL
+869 RSADQERPQIELDYL
-884 RRLLERF
+884 RRLLDRF

>member
-1 MGGPTLRHLKVPV
+1 MPV
-14 FLTRAG
+14 LLTRLG

-26 TQAFWPFW
+26 TKCFWPFW
-34 TVLFFV
+34 TVLFFA
-40 LAPLVMGWQDFAPLE
+40 LAPLILGRQDFLPLE
-55 ILWGYGV
+55 VVWGYGV
-62 VGVLALLWT
+62 VAILALLWT
-71 LFRGF
+71 LYRGI
-76 RHLNWPSE
+76 RRLNWPSE

-89 RVDARLPGRPI
+89 RVDARLVGRPI

-106 QAIGAGDAASEAVW
+106 QAIGADDVGSQAIWD
-120 NAHLERMQDKTRD
+120 AHLVRMQEKTRD

-141 RVSAKDPYGLRY
+141 RVSSNDPYGLRY
-153 MAVLCMVV
+153 IAVLFMVV

-167 IWRVGSVSEAAS
+167 IWPVGSVAEA
-179 GGELIATGP
+179 GTGTELLATGP

-227 YGDVGA
+227 YGQEGDLAVN
-233 LSVSETVSGRTED
+233 ETVSGRTDD

-258 VTQAGEL
+258 VTQAGRLE
-265 SIVGEGGQT
+265 IEGEGGAT
-274 WRILLLEDEAPS
+274 WQILLLEDEAPT
-286 VEFTGPIEAD
+286 VELTGPIEAD
-296 ASGEMSQPFSAID
+296 AQGKMSQPFSAMD
-309 DYGVMAGT
+309 DYGVLAGV
-317 ATIELDLA
+317 ATIELNLEGV
-325 SLDRR
+325 DRR
-330 YGLMIDPDPRDAVV
+330 HGLTIEPDLRTVIV
-344 LDLPMPFSGDR
+344 IDLPMPFSGDR
-355 ADFEELLID
+355 ADFEEFLID
-364 DFSQHPWANMP
+364 DFSEHPWANLP
-375 VRMVLQVEDAVGQSG
+375 VVLTLQVEDGLGQTG
-390 TSDAEELILPGKR
+390 ASDPENIILPGRR

-421 SKANAPRVAQVLRAV
+421 SKANAPRAAQVLRAV

-442 LFPDETTYLRLRFI
+442 LFPDETTYLRLRAI
-456 IRRLENMQDAGLS
+456 IRRLEAMETSGLS
-469 DDVQEE
+469 DEVQDELS
-475 VALALWELAV
+475 LALWELAV

-523 QELREATNDYMQ
+523 QELREAMSDYMQ
-535 MLADQMEP
+535 QLANEMEP
-543 SPNGTDQPDQ
+543 SDNDGTDQPDQ
-553 NQESQMIT
+553 QQNGETIT
-561 QGEIQALMDRIQ
+561 QDELQALMDRIQ

-584 MELMEQLND
+584 MELMEQLNE

-607 ENGPQTPG
+607 EGGPRTPG

-629 QNLSDE
+629 QDLTDE

-643 FNQGQQQGQEG
+643 FNQGQEQGQDPG
-654 QQEGQQDG
+654 DQSG

-668 PGEQGQQ
+668 PGEQGGQQ
-675 PGQQGQDGQDGDSGQ
+675 PGEQGQDGQDGQGGQ
-690 QQGQQQGQGQG
+690 QPGQQQGQGQG

-708 GLTDDNGQGGEGSG
+708 GLTDESGQGGEGG
-722 GQQSLAE
+722 GGAQSLAE
-729 RQQALRE
+729 RQQALRD

-742 NALPGLSG
+742 NGLPGLSG
-750 DAADNAERSLE
+750 DAADNAEQSLE
-761 SAEGAMDGA
+761 RAEGAMDGA
-770 EDALREGDLAE
+770 EDALRDGDLAE
-781 AIDRQAEAMDALREG
+781 AIDQQAEAMDALRDG

-807 QVDDL
+807 QMDEL

-832 DPLGREMGNT
+832 DPLGRQIGNS

-854 DINRRAEEL
+854 EINRRAEEL

-869 RSADQERPQMELDYL
+869 RSADQERPQLELDYL
-884 RRLLERF
+884 RRLLDRF

>member
-1 MGGPTLRHLKVPV
+1 MPV
-14 FLTRAG
+14 LLTRLG

-26 TQAFWPFW
+26 TKCFWPFW
-34 TVLFFV
+34 TVLFFA
-40 LAPLVMGWQDFAPLE
+40 LAPLILGRQDFLPLE
-55 ILWGYGV
+55 VVWGYGV
-62 VGVLALLWT
+62 VAILALLWT
-71 LFRGF
+71 LYRGI
-76 RHLNWPSE
+76 RRLNWPSE

-89 RVDARLPGRPI
+89 RVDARLVGRPI

-106 QAIGAGDAASEAVW
+106 QAIGADDVGSQAIWD
-120 NAHLERMQDKTRD
+120 AHLVRMQEKTRD

-141 RVSAKDPYGLRY
+141 RVSSNDPYGLRY
-153 MAVLCMVV
+153 IAVLFMVV

-167 IWRVGSVSEAAS
+167 IWPVGSVAEA
-179 GGELIATGP
+179 GTGTELLATGP

-227 YGDVGA
+227 YGQEGDLAVN
-233 LSVSETVSGRTED
+233 ETVSGRTDD

-258 VTQAGEL
+258 VTQAGRLE
-265 SIVGEGGQT
+265 IEGEGGAT
-274 WRILLLEDEAPS
+274 WQILLLEDEAPT
-286 VEFTGPIEAD
+286 VELTGPIEAD
-296 ASGEMSQPFSAID
+296 AQGEMSQPFSAMD
-309 DYGVMAGT
+309 DYGVLAGV
-317 ATIELDLA
+317 ATIELNLEGV
-325 SLDRR
+325 DRR
-330 YGLMIDPDPRDAVV
+330 HGLTIEPDLRTVIV
-344 LDLPMPFSGDR
+344 IDLPMPFSGDR
-355 ADFEELLID
+355 ADFEEFLID
-364 DFSQHPWANMP
+364 DFSEHPWANLP
-375 VRMVLQVEDAVGQSG
+375 VVLTLQVEDGLGQTG
-390 TSDAEELILPGKR
+390 ASDPENIILPGRR
-403 FFQPIA
+403 FFQPTA

-421 SKANAPRVAQVLRAV
+421 SKANAPRAAQVLRAV

-442 LFPDETTYLRLRFI
+442 LFPDETTYLRLRAI
-456 IRRLENMQDAGLS
+456 IRRLEAMETSGLS
-469 DDVQEE
+469 DEVQDELS
-475 VALALWELAV
+475 LALWELAV

-523 QELREATNDYMQ
+523 QELREAMSDYMQ
-535 MLADQMEP
+535 QLANEMEP
-543 SPNGTDQPDQ
+543 SDNDGTDQPDQ
-553 NQESQMIT
+553 QQNGETIT
-561 QGEIQALMDRIQ
+561 QDELQALMDRIQ

-584 MELMEQLND
+584 MELMEQLNE

-607 ENGPQTPG
+607 EGGPRTPG

-629 QNLSDE
+629 QDLTDE

-643 FNQGQQQGQEG
+643 FNQGQEQGQDPG
-654 QQEGQQDG
+654 DQSG

-668 PGEQGQQ
+668 PGEQGGQQ
-675 PGQQGQDGQDGDSGQ
+675 PGEQGQDGQDGQGGQ
-690 QQGQQQGQGQG
+690 QPGQQQGQGQG

-708 GLTDDNGQGGEGSG
+708 GLTDESGQGGEGG
-722 GQQSLAE
+722 GGAQSLAE
-729 RQQALRE
+729 RQQALRD

-742 NALPGLSG
+742 NGLPGLSG
-750 DAADNAERSLE
+750 DAADNAEQSLE
-761 SAEGAMDGA
+761 RAEGAMDGA
-770 EDALREGDLAE
+770 EDALRDGDLAE
-781 AIDRQAEAMDALREG
+781 AIDQQAEAMDALRDG

-807 QVDDL
+807 QMDEL

-832 DPLGREMGNT
+832 DPLGRQIGNS

-854 DINRRAEEL
+854 EINRRAEEL

-869 RSADQERPQMELDYL
+869 RSADQERPQLELDYL
-884 RRLLERF
+884 RRLLDRF

>member
-1 MGGPTLRHLKVPV
+1 MPV
-14 FLTRAG
+14 LLTRLG

-26 TQAFWPFW
+26 TKCFWPFW
-34 TVLFFV
+34 TVLFFA
-40 LAPLVMGWQDFAPLE
+40 LAPLILGRQDFLPLE
-55 ILWGYGV
+55 VVWGYGV
-62 VGVLALLWT
+62 VAILALLWT
-71 LFRGF
+71 LYRGI
-76 RHLNWPSE
+76 RRLNWPSE

-89 RVDARLPGRPI
+89 RVDARLVGRPI

-106 QAIGAGDAASEAVW
+106 QAIGADDVGSQAIWD
-120 NAHLERMQDKTRD
+120 AHLVRMQEKTRD

-141 RVSAKDPYGLRY
+141 RVSSNDPYGLRY
-153 MAVLCMVV
+153 IAVLFMVV

-167 IWRVGSVSEAAS
+167 IWPVDSVAEA
-179 GGELIATGP
+179 GTGTELLATGP

-227 YGDVGA
+227 YGQEGDLAVN
-233 LSVSETVSGRTED
+233 ETVSGRTDD

-258 VTQAGEL
+258 VTQAGRLE
-265 SIVGEGGQT
+265 IEGEGGAT
-274 WRILLLEDEAPS
+274 WQILLLEDEAPT
-286 VEFTGPIEAD
+286 VEVTGPIEAD
-296 ASGEMSQPFSAID
+296 AQGEMSQPFSAMD
-309 DYGVMAGT
+309 DYGVLAGV
-317 ATIELDLA
+317 ATIELNLEGV
-325 SLDRR
+325 DRR
-330 YGLMIDPDPRDAVV
+330 HGLTIEPDLRTVIV
-344 LDLPMPFSGDR
+344 IDLPMPFSGDR
-355 ADFEELLID
+355 ADFEEFLID
-364 DFSQHPWANMP
+364 DFSEHPWANLP
-375 VRMVLQVEDAVGQSG
+375 VVLTLQVEDGLGQTG
-390 TSDAEELILPGKR
+390 ASDPENIILPGRR

-421 SKANAPRVAQVLRAV
+421 SKANAPRAAQVLRAV

-442 LFPDETTYLRLRFI
+442 LFPDETTYLRLRAI
-456 IRRLENMQDAGLS
+456 IRRLEAMETSGLS
-469 DDVQEE
+469 DEVQDELS
-475 VALALWELAV
+475 LALWELAV

-523 QELREATNDYMQ
+523 QELREAMSDYMQ
-535 MLADQMEP
+535 QLANEMEP
-543 SPNGTDQPDQ
+543 SDNDGTDQPDQ
-553 NQESQMIT
+553 QQNGETIT
-561 QGEIQALMDRIQ
+561 QDELQALMDRIQ

-584 MELMEQLND
+584 MELMEQLNE

-607 ENGPQTPG
+607 EGGPRTPG

-629 QNLSDE
+629 QDLTDE

-643 FNQGQQQGQEG
+643 FNQGQEQGQDPG
-654 QQEGQQDG
+654 DQSG

-668 PGEQGQQ
+668 PGEQGGQQ
-675 PGQQGQDGQDGDSGQ
+675 PGEQGQDGQDGQGGQ
-690 QQGQQQGQGQG
+690 QPGQQQGQGQG

-708 GLTDDNGQGGEGSG
+708 GLTDESGQGGEGG
-722 GQQSLAE
+722 GGAQSLAE
-729 RQQALRE
+729 RQQALRD

-742 NALPGLSG
+742 NGLPGLSG
-750 DAADNAERSLE
+750 DAADNAEQSLE
-761 SAEGAMDGA
+761 RAEGAMDGA
-770 EDALREGDLAE
+770 EDALRDGDLAE
-781 AIDRQAEAMDALREG
+781 AIDQQAEAMDALRDG

-807 QVDDL
+807 QMDEL

-832 DPLGREMGNT
+832 DPLGRQIGNS

-854 DINRRAEEL
+854 EINRRAEEL

-869 RSADQERPQMELDYL
+869 RSADQERPQLELDYL
-884 RRLLERF
+884 RRLLDRF

>member
-1 MGGPTLRHLKVPV
+1 MPV
-14 FLTRAG
+14 LLTRLG

-26 TQAFWPFW
+26 TKCFWPFW
-34 TVLFFV
+34 TVLFFA
-40 LAPLVMGWQDFAPLE
+40 LAPLILGRQDFLPLE
-55 ILWGYGV
+55 VVWGYGV
-62 VGVLALLWT
+62 VAILALLWT
-71 LFRGF
+71 LYRGI
-76 RHLNWPSE
+76 RRLNWPSE

-89 RVDARLPGRPI
+89 RVDARLVGRPI

-106 QAIGAGDAASEAVW
+106 QAIGADDVGSQAIWD
-120 NAHLERMQDKTRD
+120 AHLVRMQEKTRD

-141 RVSAKDPYGLRY
+141 RVSSNDPYGLRY
-153 MAVLCMVV
+153 IAVLFMVV

-167 IWRVGSVSEAAS
+167 IWPVGSVAEA
-179 GGELIATGP
+179 GTGTELLATGP

-227 YGDVGA
+227 YGQEGDLAVN
-233 LSVSETVSGRTED
+233 ETVSGRTDD

-258 VTQAGEL
+258 VTQAGRLE
-265 SIVGEGGQT
+265 IEGEGGAT
-274 WRILLLEDEAPS
+274 WQILLLEDEAPT
-286 VEFTGPIEAD
+286 VELTGPIEAD
-296 ASGEMSQPFSAID
+296 AQGEMSQPFSAMD
-309 DYGVMAGT
+309 DYGVLAGV
-317 ATIELDLA
+317 ATIELNLEGV
-325 SLDRR
+325 DRR
-330 YGLMIDPDPRDAVV
+330 HGLTIEPDLRTVIV
-344 LDLPMPFSGDR
+344 IDLPMPFSGDR
-355 ADFEELLID
+355 ADFEEFLID
-364 DFSQHPWANMP
+364 DFSEHPWANLP
-375 VRMVLQVEDAVGQSG
+375 VVLTLQVEDGLGQTG
-390 TSDAEELILPGKR
+390 ASDPENIILPGRR

-421 SKANAPRVAQVLRAV
+421 SKANAPRAAQVLRAV

-442 LFPDETTYLRLRFI
+442 LFPDETTYLRLRAI
-456 IRRLENMQDAGLS
+456 IRRLEAMETSGLS
-469 DDVQEE
+469 DEVQDELS
-475 VALALWELAV
+475 LALWELAV

-523 QELREATNDYMQ
+523 QELREAMSDYMQ
-535 MLADQMEP
+535 QLANEMEP
-543 SPNGTDQPDQ
+543 SDNDGTDQPDQ
-553 NQESQMIT
+553 QQNGETIT
-561 QGEIQALMDRIQ
+561 QDELQALMDRIQ

-584 MELMEQLND
+584 MELMEQLNE

-607 ENGPQTPG
+607 EGGPRTPG

-629 QNLSDE
+629 QDLTDE

-643 FNQGQQQGQEG
+643 FNQGQEQGQDPG
-654 QQEGQQDG
+654 DQSG

-668 PGEQGQQ
+668 PGEQGQD
-675 PGQQGQDGQDGDSGQ
+675 GQDGQGGQ
-690 QQGQQQGQGQG
+690 QPGQQQGQGQG

-708 GLTDDNGQGGEGSG
+708 GLTDESGQGGEGG
-722 GQQSLAE
+722 GGAQSLAE
-729 RQQALRE
+729 RQQALRD

-742 NALPGLSG
+742 NGLPGLSG
-750 DAADNAERSLE
+750 DAADNAEQSLE
-761 SAEGAMDGA
+761 RAEGAMDGA
-770 EDALREGDLAE
+770 EDALRDGDLAE
-781 AIDRQAEAMDALREG
+781 AIDQQAEAMDALRDG

-807 QVDDL
+807 QMDEL

-832 DPLGREMGNT
+832 DPLGRQIGNS

-854 DINRRAEEL
+854 EINRRAKEL

-869 RSADQERPQMELDYL
+869 RSADQERPQLELDYL
-884 RRLLERF
+884 RRLLDRF

>member
-1 MGGPTLRHLKVPV
+1 MPV
-14 FLTRAG
+14 LLTRLG

-26 TQAFWPFW
+26 TKCFWPFW
-34 TVLFFV
+34 TVLFFA
-40 LAPLVMGWQDFAPLE
+40 LAPLILGRQDFLPLE
-55 ILWGYGV
+55 VVWGYGV
-62 VGVLALLWT
+62 VAILALLWT
-71 LFRGF
+71 LYRGI
-76 RHLNWPSE
+76 RRLNWPSE

-89 RVDARLPGRPI
+89 RVDARLVGRPI

-106 QAIGAGDAASEAVW
+106 QAIGADDVGSQAIWD
-120 NAHLERMQDKTRD
+120 AHLVRMQEKTRD

-141 RVSAKDPYGLRY
+141 RVSSNDPYGLRY
-153 MAVLCMVV
+153 IAVLFMVV

-167 IWRVGSVSEAAS
+167 IWPVGSVAEA
-179 GGELIATGP
+179 GTGTELLATGP

-227 YGDVGA
+227 YGQEGDLAVN
-233 LSVSETVSGRTED
+233 ETVSGRTDD

-258 VTQAGEL
+258 VTQAGRLE
-265 SIVGEGGQT
+265 IEGEGGAT
-274 WRILLLEDEAPS
+274 WQILLLEDEAPT
-286 VEFTGPIEAD
+286 VELTGPIEAD
-296 ASGEMSQPFSAID
+296 AQGEMSQPFSAMD
-309 DYGVMAGT
+309 DYGVLAGV
-317 ATIELDLA
+317 ATIELNLEGV
-325 SLDRR
+325 DRR
-330 YGLMIDPDPRDAVV
+330 HGLTIEPDLRTVIV
-344 LDLPMPFSGDR
+344 IDLPMPFSDDR
-355 ADFEELLID
+355 ADFEEFLID
-364 DFSQHPWANMP
+364 DFSEHPWANLP
-375 VRMVLQVEDAVGQSG
+375 VVLTLQVEDGLGQTG
-390 TSDAEELILPGKR
+390 ASDPENIILPGRR

-421 SKANAPRVAQVLRAV
+421 SKANAPRAAQVLRAV

-442 LFPDETTYLRLRFI
+442 LFPDETTYLRLRAI
-456 IRRLENMQDAGLS
+456 IRRLEAMETSGLS
-469 DDVQEE
+469 DEVQDELS
-475 VALALWELAV
+475 LALWELAV

-523 QELREATNDYMQ
+523 QELREAMSDYMQ
-535 MLADQMEP
+535 QLANEMEP
-543 SPNGTDQPDQ
+543 SDNDGTDQPDQ
-553 NQESQMIT
+553 QQNGETIT
-561 QGEIQALMDRIQ
+561 QDELQALMDRIQ

-584 MELMEQLND
+584 MELMEQLNE

-607 ENGPQTPG
+607 EGGPRTPG

-629 QNLSDE
+629 QDLTDE

-643 FNQGQQQGQEG
+643 FNQGQEQGQDPG
-654 QQEGQQDG
+654 DQSG

-668 PGEQGQQ
+668 PGEQGGQQ
-675 PGQQGQDGQDGDSGQ
+675 PGEQGQDGQDGQGGQ
-690 QQGQQQGQGQG
+690 QPGQQQGQGQG

-708 GLTDDNGQGGEGSG
+708 GLTDESGQGGEGG
-722 GQQSLAE
+722 GGAQSLAE
-729 RQQALRE
+729 RQQALRD

-742 NALPGLSG
+742 NGLPGLSG
-750 DAADNAERSLE
+750 DAADNAEQSLE
-761 SAEGAMDGA
+761 RAEGAMDGA
-770 EDALREGDLAE
+770 EDALRDGDLAE
-781 AIDRQAEAMDALREG
+781 AIDQQAEAMDALRDG

-807 QVDDL
+807 QMDEL

-832 DPLGREMGNT
+832 DPLGRQIGNS
-842 GQLGTEESMLQD
+842 GQFGTEESMLQD
-854 DINRRAEEL
+854 EINRRAEEL

-869 RSADQERPQMELDYL
+869 RSADQERPQLELDYL
-884 RRLLERF
+884 RRLLDRF

>member
-1 MGGPTLRHLKVPV
+1 MPV
-14 FLTRAG
+14 LLTRLG

-26 TQAFWPFW
+26 TKCFWPFW
-34 TVLFFV
+34 TVLFFA
-40 LAPLVMGWQDFAPLE
+40 LAPLILGRQDFLPLE
-55 ILWGYGV
+55 VVWGYGV
-62 VGVLALLWT
+62 VAILALLWT
-71 LFRGF
+71 LYRGI
-76 RHLNWPSE
+76 RRLNWPSE

-89 RVDARLPGRPI
+89 RVDARLVGRPI

-106 QAIGAGDAASEAVW
+106 QAIGADDVGSQAIWD
-120 NAHLERMQDKTRD
+120 AHLVRMQEKTRD

-141 RVSAKDPYGLRY
+141 RVSSNDPYGLRY
-153 MAVLCMVV
+153 IAVLFMVV

-167 IWRVGSVSEAAS
+167 IWPVGSVAEA
-179 GGELIATGP
+179 GTGTELLATGP

-227 YGDVGA
+227 YGQEGDLAVN
-233 LSVSETVSGRTED
+233 ETVSGRTDD

-258 VTQAGEL
+258 VTQAGRLE
-265 SIVGEGGQT
+265 IEGEGGAT
-274 WRILLLEDEAPS
+274 WQILLLEDEAPT
-286 VEFTGPIEAD
+286 VELTGPIEAD
-296 ASGEMSQPFSAID
+296 AQGEMSQPFSAMD
-309 DYGVMAGT
+309 DYGVLAGV
-317 ATIELDLA
+317 ATIELNLEGV
-325 SLDRR
+325 DRR
-330 YGLMIDPDPRDAVV
+330 HGLTIEPDLRTVIV
-344 LDLPMPFSGDR
+344 IDLPMPFSGDR
-355 ADFEELLID
+355 ADFEEFLID
-364 DFSQHPWANMP
+364 DFSEHPWANLP
-375 VRMVLQVEDAVGQSG
+375 VVLTLQVEDGLGQTG
-390 TSDAEELILPGKR
+390 ASDPENIILPGRR

-421 SKANAPRVAQVLRAV
+421 SKANAPRAAQVLRAV

-442 LFPDETTYLRLRFI
+442 LFPDETTYLRLRAI
-456 IRRLENMQDAGLS
+456 IRRLEAMETSGLS
-469 DDVQEE
+469 DEVQDELS
-475 VALALWELAV
+475 LALWELAV

-523 QELREATNDYMQ
+523 QELREAMSDYMQ
-535 MLADQMEP
+535 QLANEMEP
-543 SPNGTDQPDQ
+543 SDNDGTDQPDQ
-553 NQESQMIT
+553 QQNGETIT
-561 QGEIQALMDRIQ
+561 QDELQALMDRIQ

-584 MELMEQLND
+584 MELMEQLNE

-607 ENGPQTPG
+607 EGGPRTPG

-629 QNLSDE
+629 RDLTDE

-643 FNQGQQQGQEG
+643 FNQGQEQGQDPG
-654 QQEGQQDG
+654 DQSG

-668 PGEQGQQ
+668 PGEQGGQQ
-675 PGQQGQDGQDGDSGQ
+675 PGEQGQDGQDGQGGQ
-690 QQGQQQGQGQG
+690 QPGQQQGQGQG

-708 GLTDDNGQGGEGSG
+708 GLTDESGQGGEGG
-722 GQQSLAE
+722 GGAQSLAE
-729 RQQALRE
+729 RQQALRD

-742 NALPGLSG
+742 NGLPGLSG
-750 DAADNAERSLE
+750 DAADNAEQSLE
-761 SAEGAMDGA
+761 RAEGAMDGA
-770 EDALREGDLAE
+770 EDALRDGDLAE
-781 AIDRQAEAMDALREG
+781 AIDQQAEAMDALRDG

-807 QVDDL
+807 QMDEL

-832 DPLGREMGNT
+832 DPLGRQIGNS

-854 DINRRAEEL
+854 EINRRAKEL

-869 RSADQERPQMELDYL
+869 RSADQERPQLELDYL
-884 RRLLERF
+884 RRLLDRF

>member
-1 MGGPTLRHLKVPV
+1 MPV
-14 FLTRAG
+14 LLTRLG

-26 TQAFWPFW
+26 TKCFWPFW
-34 TVLFFV
+34 TVLFFA
-40 LAPLVMGWQDFAPLE
+40 LAPLILGRQDFLPLE
-55 ILWGYGV
+55 VVWGYGV
-62 VGVLALLWT
+62 VAILALLWT
-71 LFRGF
+71 LYRGI
-76 RHLNWPSE
+76 RRLNWPSE

-89 RVDARLPGRPI
+89 RVDARLVGRPI

-106 QAIGAGDAASEAVW
+106 QAIGADDVGSQAIWD
-120 NAHLERMQDKTRD
+120 AHLVRMQEKTRD

-141 RVSAKDPYGLRY
+141 RVSSNDPYGLRY
-153 MAVLCMVV
+153 IAVLFMVV

-167 IWRVGSVSEAAS
+167 IWPVGSVAEA
-179 GGELIATGP
+179 GTGTELLATGP

-214 VQVPQGSFITLRL
+214 VQVPKGSFITLRL
-227 YGDVGA
+227 YGQEGDLAVN
-233 LSVSETVSGRTED
+233 ETVSGRTDD

-258 VTQAGEL
+258 VTQAGRLE
-265 SIVGEGGQT
+265 IEGEGGAT
-274 WRILLLEDEAPS
+274 WQILLLEDEAPT
-286 VEFTGPIEAD
+286 VELTGPIEAD
-296 ASGEMSQPFSAID
+296 AQGEMSQPFSAMD
-309 DYGVMAGT
+309 DYGVLAGV
-317 ATIELDLA
+317 ATIELKLEGV
-325 SLDRR
+325 DRR
-330 YGLMIDPDPRDAVV
+330 HGLTIEPDLRTVIV
-344 LDLPMPFSGDR
+344 IDLPMPFSDDR
-355 ADFEELLID
+355 ADFEEFLID
-364 DFSQHPWANMP
+364 DFSEHPWANLP
-375 VRMVLQVEDAVGQSG
+375 VVLTLQVQDGLGQTG
-390 TSDAEELILPGKR
+390 ASDPENIILPGRR

-421 SKANAPRVAQVLRAV
+421 SKANAPRAAQVLRAV

-442 LFPDETTYLRLRFI
+442 LFPDETTYLRLRAI
-456 IRRLENMQDAGLS
+456 IRRLEAMETSGLS
-469 DDVQEE
+469 DEVQDELS
-475 VALALWELAV
+475 LALWELAV

-523 QELREATNDYMQ
+523 QELREAMSDYMQ
-535 MLADQMEP
+535 QLANEMEP
-543 SPNGTDQPDQ
+543 SDNDGTDQPDQ
-553 NQESQMIT
+553 QQNGETIT
-561 QGEIQALMDRIQ
+561 QDELQALMDRIQ

-584 MELMEQLND
+584 MELMEQLNE

-607 ENGPQTPG
+607 EGGPRTPG

-629 QNLSDE
+629 QDLTDE

-643 FNQGQQQGQEG
+643 FNQGQEQGQDPG
-654 QQEGQQDG
+654 DQSG

-668 PGEQGQQ
+668 PGEQGGQQ
-675 PGQQGQDGQDGDSGQ
+675 PGEQGQDGQDGQGGQ
-690 QQGQQQGQGQG
+690 QPGQQQGQGQG

-708 GLTDDNGQGGEGSG
+708 GLTDESGQGGEGG
-722 GQQSLAE
+722 GGAQSLAE
-729 RQQALRE
+729 RQQALRD

-742 NALPGLSG
+742 NGLPGLSG
-750 DAADNAERSLE
+750 DAADNAEQSLE
-761 SAEGAMDGA
+761 RAEGAMDGA
-770 EDALREGDLAE
+770 EDALRDGDLAE
-781 AIDRQAEAMDALREG
+781 AIDQQAEAMDALRDG

-807 QVDDL
+807 QMDEL

-832 DPLGREMGNT
+832 DPLGRQIGNS

-854 DINRRAEEL
+854 EINRRAEEL

-869 RSADQERPQMELDYL
+869 RSADQERPQLELDYL
-884 RRLLERF
+884 RRLLDRF

>member
-1 MGGPTLRHLKVPV
+1 MPV
-14 FLTRAG
+14 LLTRLG

-26 TQAFWPFW
+26 TKCFWPFW
-34 TVLFFV
+34 TVLFFA
-40 LAPLVMGWQDFAPLE
+40 LAPLILGRQDFLPLE
-55 ILWGYGV
+55 VVWGYGV
-62 VGVLALLWT
+62 VAILALLWT
-71 LFRGF
+71 LYRGI
-76 RHLNWPSE
+76 RRLNWPSE

-89 RVDARLPGRPI
+89 RVDARLVGRPI

-106 QAIGAGDAASEAVW
+106 QAIGADDVGSQAIWD
-120 NAHLERMQDKTRD
+120 AHLVRMQEKTRD

-141 RVSAKDPYGLRY
+141 RVSSNDPYGLRY
-153 MAVLCMVV
+153 IAVLFMVV

-167 IWRVGSVSEAAS
+167 IWPVGSVAEA
-179 GGELIATGP
+179 GTGTELLATGP

-227 YGDVGA
+227 YGQEGDLAVN
-233 LSVSETVSGRTED
+233 ETVSGRTDD

-258 VTQAGEL
+258 VTQAGRLE
-265 SIVGEGGQT
+265 IEGEGGAT
-274 WRILLLEDEAPS
+274 WQILLLEDEAPT
-286 VEFTGPIEAD
+286 VELTGPIEAD
-296 ASGEMSQPFSAID
+296 AQGEMSQPFSAMD
-309 DYGVMAGT
+309 DYGVLAGV
-317 ATIELDLA
+317 ATIELNLEGV
-325 SLDRR
+325 DRR
-330 YGLMIDPDPRDAVV
+330 HGLTIEPDLRTVIV
-344 LDLPMPFSGDR
+344 IDLPMPFSGDR
-355 ADFEELLID
+355 ADFEEFLID
-364 DFSQHPWANMP
+364 DFSEHPWANLP
-375 VRMVLQVEDAVGQSG
+375 VVLTLQVEDGLGQTG
-390 TSDAEELILPGKR
+390 ASDPENIILPGRR

-421 SKANAPRVAQVLRAV
+421 SKANAPRAAQVLRAV

-442 LFPDETTYLRLRFI
+442 LFPDETTYLRLRAI
-456 IRRLENMQDAGLS
+456 IRRLEAMETSGLS
-469 DDVQEE
+469 DEVQDELS
-475 VALALWELAV
+475 LALWELAV

-523 QELREATNDYMQ
+523 QELREAMSDYMQ
-535 MLADQMEP
+535 QLANEMEP
-543 SPNGTDQPDQ
+543 SDNDGTDQPDQ
-553 NQESQMIT
+553 QQNGETIT
-561 QGEIQALMDRIQ
+561 QDELQALMDRIQ

-584 MELMEQLND
+584 MELMEQLNE

-607 ENGPQTPG
+607 EGGPRTPG

-629 QNLSDE
+629 QDLTDE

-643 FNQGQQQGQEG
+643 FNQGQEQGQDPG
-654 QQEGQQDG
+654 DQSG

-668 PGEQGQQ
+668 PGEQGGQQ
-675 PGQQGQDGQDGDSGQ
+675 PGEQGQDGQDGQGGQ
-690 QQGQQQGQGQG
+690 QPGQQQGQGQG

-708 GLTDDNGQGGEGSG
+708 GLTDESGQGGEGG
-722 GQQSLAE
+722 GGAQSLAE
-729 RQQALRE
+729 RQQALRD

-742 NALPGLSG
+742 NGLPGLSG
-750 DAADNAERSLE
+750 DAADNAEQSLE
-761 SAEGAMDGA
+761 RAEGAMDGA
-770 EDALREGDLAE
+770 EDALRDGDLAE
-781 AIDRQAEAMDALREG
+781 AIDQQAEAMDALRDG

-807 QVDDL
+807 QMDEL
-812 EEGQGTQTGNAE
+812 EEGQGTQTGNVE

-832 DPLGREMGNT
+832 DPLGRQIGNS

-854 DINRRAEEL
+854 EINRRAEEL

-869 RSADQERPQMELDYL
+869 RSADQERPQLELDYL
-884 RRLLERF
+884 RRLLDRF

>member
-1 MGGPTLRHLKVPV
+1 MPV
-14 FLTRAG
+14 LLTRLG

-26 TQAFWPFW
+26 THAFWPFW
-34 TVLFFV
+34 TVLFFI
-40 LAPLVMGWQDFAPLE
+40 LAPLIMGWHDLLPLE
-55 ILWGYGV
+55 AVWAYAVIAV
-62 VGVLALLWT
+62 VALVWT
-71 LFRGF
+71 LYIGIRRFT
-76 RHLNWPSE
+76 WPSE
-84 AEAVA
+84 AAAVA
-89 RVDARLPGRPI
+89 RVDARMPGRPI
-100 AALNDV
+100 AALNDI

-120 NAHLERMQDKTRD
+120 AAHLQRMEQKTRE

-141 RVSAKDPYGLRY
+141 RVSDKDPYGLRY
-153 MAVLCMVV
+153 LAVLFMVV

-167 IWRVGSVSEAAS
+167 IWRVGSVADAAV
-179 GGELIATGP
+179 GGEVLATGP

-227 YGDVGA
+227 YGELGA

-246 LGAATDQQQGFE
+246 IGAATDPQQGFE
-258 VTQAGEL
+258 VTQEGEI

-274 WRILLLEDEAPS
+274 WRILLLEDSVPS
-286 VEFTGPIEAD
+286 VELTGPIEAD
-296 ASGEMSQPFSAID
+296 AMGEMSQPFSAMD

-317 ATIELDLA
+317 ATIELNLA
-325 SLDRR
+325 ELDRSH
-330 YGLMIDPDPRDAVV
+330 GLAIDPDPRDAVI

-355 ADFEELLID
+355 ADFEEFLID
-364 DFSQHPWANMP
+364 DFSEHPWANLP
-375 VRMVLQVEDAVGQSG
+375 VTMTLQVEDGLGQIG
-390 TSDAEELILPGKR
+390 ASDPENLTLPGRR

-421 SKANAPRVAQVLRAV
+421 SKDNAPRVAQVLRAV

-456 IRRLENMQDAGLS
+456 INRLEERSETGLS
-469 DDVQEE
+469 DEVQEE
-475 VALALWELAV
+475 IVLALWELAV

-523 QELREATNDYMQ
+523 QELREAMNDYMQ
-535 MLADQMEP
+535 QLANEMEP
-543 SPNGTDQPDQ
+543 SPNGTDQPDN
-553 NQESQMIT
+553 NQEGDMISQD
-561 QGEIQALMDRIQ
+561 ELQAMMDRIQ

-584 MELMEQLND
+584 MELMEELNQ
-593 LMENLQMTEGGEGG
+593 LMENLQMTEGEGG
-607 ENGPQTPG
+607 EGGPQTPG

-629 QNLSDE
+629 QDLTDE

-643 FNQGQQQGQEG
+643 FNQGQQD
-654 QQEGQQDG
+654 GQQDG
-662 QQPGQQ
+662 QQQGQQ
-668 PGEQGQQ
+668 PSQQGQQ
-675 PGQQGQDGQDGDSGQ
+675 PGDQGQDSQ
-690 QQGQQQGQGQG
+690 QGEGSQPGQQQGQGQG
-701 QGDNTQG
+701 QGDNAQD
-708 GLTDDNGQGGEGSG
+708 GLTDENGQGGEGNG

-729 RQQALRE
+729 RQQALRD

-742 NALPGLSG
+742 DGLPGLSG
-750 DAADNAERSLE
+750 EAADNAEQSLE
-761 SAEGAMDGA
+761 RAEGAMDGA
-770 EDALREGDLAE
+770 EDALRDGNLAE
-781 AIDRQAEAMDALREG
+781 AIDRQAEAMDALRDG

-807 QVDDL
+807 QMDEL

-832 DPLGREMGNT
+832 DPLGRQMGNT
-842 GQLGTEESMLQD
+842 GQFGSEESMLQD
-854 DINRRAEEL
+854 EINRRAEEL

-869 RSADQERPQMELDYL
+869 RSADQERPQIELDYL